1 LPRHRGFDQQDGD
14 HLPSGVISPFGSGI
28 SQLVMLDDTGGY
40 LRNFFQGQDSAN
52 SKAMNIILGP
62 FLDVAGY
69 SFAAA
74 SVLAPLSGFN
84 IVTEFFKQMGNR
96 NHTHGELPI
105 QKSSCC
111 DHEITST
118 IVLSQTNVLFFSIE
132 NGSALALLI
141 FVVVFVFS

>member
-1 LPRHRGFDQQDGD
+1 MPRHRGFDQQDGD

-28 SQLVMLDDTGGY
+28 SQLVMFHDTGGY

-84 IVTEFFKQMGNR
+84 IVTGFFKQMGNR
-96 NHTHGELPI
+96 NHTHM
-105 QKSSCC
+105 
-111 DHEITST
+111 
-118 IVLSQTNVLFFSIE
+118 E
-132 NGSALALLI
+132 NCQSKNR
-141 FVVVFVFS
+141 VVVTTRLLARLFCHRQTCCFSPLTPLKMARL